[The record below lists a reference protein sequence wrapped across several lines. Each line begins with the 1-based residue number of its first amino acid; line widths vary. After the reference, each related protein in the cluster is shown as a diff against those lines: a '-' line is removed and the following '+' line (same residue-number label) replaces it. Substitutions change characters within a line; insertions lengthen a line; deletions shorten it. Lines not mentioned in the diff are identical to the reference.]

1 MRAAPRP
8 NVVGPVPKRSEDRIR
23 HDSNV
28 IDKVHAFGV
37 VRKPDLGLGDDPHP
51 IIVDFWNSVGE
62 SAQSRYYE
70 PSDWQ
75 YFRVS
80 LHFLNNMLKRNDKA
94 SAQMLTVINQ
104 MLQDLLVAEGSRRRV
119 RMEIE
124 RNVTS
129 QDAEV
134 KNLSDYFKQLSEKN
148 DLGDMFD
155 YA

>member
-1 MRAAPRP
+1 MRASSSRP
-8 NVVGPVPKRSEDRIR
+8 PGPVPKRSEDRIR

-37 VRKPDLGLGDDPHP
+37 VKKPDLGLGDRVHP
-51 IIVDFWNSVGE
+51 IVADFWESVGE

-70 PSDWQ
+70 ASDWQ
-75 YFRVS
+75 YLRTS
-80 LHFLNNMLKRNDKA
+80 LHFLNQLLRSNKP
-94 SAQMLTVINQ
+94 SAQMLTVVNQ
-104 MLQDLLVAEGSRRRV
+104 MLTDLLVSEGSRRRV

-134 KNLSDYFKQLSEKN
+134 KNLSDYFKNLAEKN
-148 DLGDMFD
+148 DLGDMFN

>member
-1 MRAAPRP
+1 MRASPRP

-37 VRKPDLGLGDDPHP
+37 VRKPDLGLGSEPHP
-51 IIVDFWNSVGE
+51 IITDFWDSVGE

-70 PSDWQ
+70 ASDWQ
-75 YFRVS
+75 YLRTC
-80 LHFLNNMLKRNDKA
+80 LHFLNQLLKSNKP
-94 SAQMLTVINQ
+94 SAQMLTVVNQ
-104 MLQDLLVAEGSRRRV
+104 MLTDLLVSEGSRRRV

-148 DLGDMFD
+148 DLGDMFN
-155 YA
+155 YG

>member
-1 MRAAPRP
+1 MRASPRA

-37 VRKPDLGLGDDPHP
+37 VRKPPLGLGDEVHP
-51 IIVDFWNSVGE
+51 IISDFWDAAGE

-70 PSDWQ
+70 QSDWQ
-75 YFRVS
+75 YMRVA
-80 LHFLNNMLKRNDKA
+80 LHFLNKLLNTNKP
-94 SAQMLTVINQ
+94 SAQMLTVVNQ
-104 MLQDLLVAEGSRRRV
+104 MLTDLLLTEGARRRV

-124 RNVTS
+124 RNQVQ

-134 KNLSDYFKQLSEKN
+134 KNLSDYFQHLAKNN
-148 DLGDMFD
+148 DLGDMFN

>member
-1 MRAAPRP
+1 MRASPRP

-23 HDSNV
+23 YDGNV

-37 VRKPDLGLGDDPHP
+37 VKKPELGLGDNPHP
-51 IIVDFWNSVGE
+51 IITDFWDAVGE
-62 SAQSRYYE
+62 SAQTRYYE
-70 PSDWQ
+70 ASDWQ
-75 YFRVS
+75 YLRVS
-80 LHFLNNMLKRNDKA
+80 LHFLNKLLRSNKP
-94 SAQMLTVINQ
+94 SAQMLTVVNQ
-104 MLQDLLVAEGSRRRV
+104 MLSDLLVSEGQRRRV

-134 KNLSDYFKQLSEKN
+134 KNLSDYFKDLSQKN
-148 DLGDMFD
+148 DLGDMFN